1 MQRFL
6 ELPRQLR
13 GAQLRAESFDG
24 AANTVV
30 VIWTTGA
37 KVRRYSWR
45 DSTYYDEELV
55 VEPGTVRLDR
65 LNAGAPFLNTHSD
78 WSLEDVI
85 GSVVPGSA
93 RVEKGNGYATIKLSG
108 APGDADNVAKIKDGI
123 IRNVSVGYI
132 IHRVEKMEADDGM
145 VPVWRVTDWE
155 PMEVSAVPVPAD
167 PGATIRS
174 AARKEDTERL
184 YRAVL
189 VEPRPSVVRSRSLAT
204 QDAPG
209 WVAPLK

>member
-1 MQRFL
+1 MTERFVD
-6 ELPRQLR
+6 LPRQLR
-13 GAQLRAESFDG
+13 GAQLRADSFDE
-24 AANTVV
+24 AANTVS

-45 DSTYYDEELV
+45 DSIYYDEELV
-55 VEPGTVRLDR
+55 VEPSAVRLDR

-85 GSVVPGSA
+85 GSVVPETA
-93 RVEKGNGYATIKLSG
+93 RVEKGSGYATIKLSA
-108 APGDADNVAKIKDGI
+108 APSDADNVAKIKDGI

-132 IHRVEKMEADDGM
+132 IHRVEKTEADDGA

-155 PMEVSAVPVPAD
+155 PMEISAVPVPAD

-174 AARKEDTERL
+174 AAGKESTDERL
-184 YRAVL
+184 YRAIF
-189 VEPRPSVVRSRSLAT
+189 VEPPADVRLVLSRRARAQRMAL
-204 QDAPG
+204 
-209 WVAPLK
+209 L